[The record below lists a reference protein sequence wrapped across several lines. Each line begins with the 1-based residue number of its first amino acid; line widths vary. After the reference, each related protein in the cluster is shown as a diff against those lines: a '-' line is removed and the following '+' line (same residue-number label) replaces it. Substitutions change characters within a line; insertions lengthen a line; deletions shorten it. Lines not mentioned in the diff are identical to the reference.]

1 MYITGEYFFRGGE
14 MMARDDKAEKEDDDF
29 TALPEVTES
38 VLDKRAL
45 EESSRQ
51 RQEFIRRHMWVIR
64 GGKGAREMRGW
75 RE

>member
-29 TALPEVTES
+29 TALPETADEV
-38 VLDKRAL
+38 L
-45 EESSRQ
+45 EESNRQ
-51 RQEFIRRHMWVIR
+51 RQEFGRRRSMWMIR
-64 GGKGAREMRGW
+64 GGRKGAREMRGW